1 MYGFI
6 GPPCNVIYAKPAPV
20 AVDAVG
26 LGLYGKRSSKMDV
39 RVGDIYRTTLYGVQT
54 GGAGSS
60 FLRLSHHP
68 VVELILCRPL
78 LPDRVKP
85 SFVIFDIRAL

>member
-6 GPPCNVIYAKPAPV
+6 GPPYNVIYAKPAPV

-26 LGLYGKRSSKMDV
+26 LGLCGKRRSKMDV

-54 GGAGSS
+54 GGRDQVFSGY
-60 FLRLSHHP
+60 HT
-68 VVELILCRPL
+68 
-78 LPDRVKP
+78 
-85 SFVIFDIRAL
+85 IRWSN